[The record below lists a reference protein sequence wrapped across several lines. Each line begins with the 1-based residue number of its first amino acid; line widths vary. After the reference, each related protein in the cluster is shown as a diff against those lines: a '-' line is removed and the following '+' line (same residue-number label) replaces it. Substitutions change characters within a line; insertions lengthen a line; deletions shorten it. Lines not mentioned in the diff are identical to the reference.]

1 MHTLGT
7 IFLVLGLLYLLLLIL
22 RPPWLYTNI
31 KVKTMIKMMG
41 KKGFDILFLVL
52 TVLFL
57 VLGVL
62 FLYVL

>member
-1 MHTLGT
+1 MHTWGT
-7 IFLVLGLLYLLLLIL
+7 IFLVLGIFYLLLLIL

-52 TVLFL
+52 TIVFL